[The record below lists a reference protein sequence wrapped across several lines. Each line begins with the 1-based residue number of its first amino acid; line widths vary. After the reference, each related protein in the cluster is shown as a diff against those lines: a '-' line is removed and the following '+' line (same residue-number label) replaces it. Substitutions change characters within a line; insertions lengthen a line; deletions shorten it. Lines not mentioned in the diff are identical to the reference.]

1 MTLEPDES
9 RRDLIMVVDDDP
21 DIARFVEVNLRLH
34 GFDVVLAGDGEEA
47 LELVH
52 QRRPDLAVVDVM
64 MPRLS
69 GLELTRRLR
78 ADPMTAVLPIIML
91 TAKSMTADKV
101 AGLSTGAD
109 DYIVKPFDSAEL
121 VARISTTLRRNR
133 EFREVSPLTG
143 LPGNARVSREIA
155 ERVRKGADYA
165 VAYIDIDRFKSVND
179 VYGFVRGDEFI
190 TTLARCLHRAVLAVG
205 DPPAF
210 LGHIGGDDFV
220 VVCTPEQLKPLM
232 EQAIPEFERA
242 SDELYDPEDARRGYI
257 EVKDRRGKIQRAALV
272 TLSVGVAFSTGNRRF
287 DDPRQ
292 IIAVANEMKAVAK
305 SQPGSFIA
313 TDRRLTSPP
322 R

>member
-1 MTLEPDES
+1 MARTIRPRRCGSCDSLPNGRGGVVRVTLEPDES

-133 EFREVSPLTG
+133 EFREVS
-143 LPGNARVSREIA
+143 
-155 ERVRKGADYA
+155 
-165 VAYIDIDRFKSVND
+165 
-179 VYGFVRGDEFI
+179 
-190 TTLARCLHRAVLAVG
+190 
-205 DPPAF
+205 
-210 LGHIGGDDFV
+210 
-220 VVCTPEQLKPLM
+220 
-232 EQAIPEFERA
+232 
-242 SDELYDPEDARRGYI
+242 
-257 EVKDRRGKIQRAALV
+257 
-272 TLSVGVAFSTGNRRF
+272 
-287 DDPRQ
+287 
-292 IIAVANEMKAVAK
+292 
-305 SQPGSFIA
+305 
-313 TDRRLTSPP
+313 
-322 R
+322 